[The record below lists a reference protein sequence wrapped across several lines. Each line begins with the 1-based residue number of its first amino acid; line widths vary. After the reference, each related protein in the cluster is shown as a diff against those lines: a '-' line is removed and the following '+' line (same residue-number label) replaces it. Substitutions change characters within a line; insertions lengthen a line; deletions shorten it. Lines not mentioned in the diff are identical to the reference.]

1 MLYLLNP
8 YQIEFIHLQSFNPM
22 RRSFFKFI
30 VCYFLM
36 LVNGCTSS
44 EKKIRPLGNSAEKDD
59 PYQVIIG
66 TFLGDETRKF
76 YGDSCSDSL
85 NVIWKFKLG
94 KGETIVN
101 AASGVEVWSGAGWTG
116 QPLITKEQ
124 GVYFIYQA
132 SFDHTLKKIKL
143 SDASLIW
150 QYEYED
156 ILKGTGTIW
165 RNKNESNVNPF
176 YIFQGSRKGVHIS
189 LKDSAA
195 TSFRALHCADGR
207 EVWRMPMQKT
217 RSYSNDVDASALFVN
232 DTGYIG
238 LENGYWVSF
247 NPLKIQQSN
256 KGYRSPLVY
265 DRTLL
270 YSKEDAHQ
278 HGGNLVTEASP
289 AKLGDHLYI
298 ASGCGHVFG
307 YNLKSKVIDWD
318 FYIGSDIDGT
328 PVVTDDNCLLI
339 TVEKQY
345 IKGHGGVFKLN
356 PQLPPS
362 QCVQWF
368 YPTEDK
374 KYSSW
379 IGGVV
384 GSCAVNDRYRNSSDP
399 FLAAFTGI
407 DGYLNVVRYKEL
419 SDSTVLGPDGESKY
433 PCPKLH
439 FREKVC
445 SSISTPVFAK
455 NKLVMAGYGSI
466 NIYKILSD
474 ATFQKVASRKGY
486 FESTPVC
493 FNGSIYIACRDGNLY
508 RFGMLETN
516 EVAVRDKDVA
526 LNPIKEP
533 KKQVKQPS
541 DTIKKSEKYPK
552 MNIDLKVY
560 KKIQVFNNLKL
571 AQKREIELKKEGK
584 ECILYVKR
592 RHKIELYIKR
602 K

>member
-1 MLYLLNP
+1 M
-8 YQIEFIHLQSFNPM
+8 QRFNKM

-30 VCYFLM
+30 VWSFLI
-36 LVNGCTSS
+36 LIFGCSQS
-44 EKKIRPLGNSAEKDD
+44 EIKKIRSAVIDKKED
-59 PYQVIIG
+59 PYQVVIG

-85 NVIWKFKLG
+85 SVIWKFKLG

-101 AASGVEVWSGAGWTG
+101 AKSGVEVWSGAGWTG
-116 QPLITKEQ
+116 QPLITKDQ
-124 GVYFIYQA
+124 GEYYIYQA

-143 SDASLIW
+143 SDASLVW
-150 QYEYED
+150 KYEYED

-165 RNKNESNVNPF
+165 RNNNHSEGNPF
-176 YIFQGSRKGVHIS
+176 YIFQGSRKGVHVS

-195 TSFRALHCADGR
+195 TSFRALHCANGK
-207 EVWRMPMQKT
+207 EVWRMPMQRTKC
-217 RSYSNDVDASALFVN
+217 YSNDVDASALFVN

-247 NPLKIQQSN
+247 DPLKNEKSN
-256 KGYRSPLVY
+256 RGYCSPLVY
-265 DRTLL
+265 NKTLL

-307 YNLKSKVIDWD
+307 YNLKKKIIDWD
-318 FYIGSDIDGT
+318 FYIGSDMDGT

-339 TVEKQY
+339 AVEKQY

-356 PQLPPS
+356 PMLPPN

-384 GSCAVNDRYRNSSDP
+384 GSCAVNDRYRNNKDP

-419 SDSTVLGPDGESKY
+419 SDSLVLGPDGETKY

-439 FREKVC
+439 YREKVC
-445 SSISTPVFAK
+445 TSISTPVFAK
-455 NKLVMAGYGSI
+455 NRLVMAGYGSI
-466 NIYKILSD
+466 NIYKIGSN
-474 ATFQKVASRKGY
+474 ASFQKIASRKGY

-508 RFGMLETN
+508 RFGMIESNPVNVPN
-516 EVAVRDKDVA
+516 EENVVPVVEEVKKPVKDKDTTSAV
-526 LNPIKEP
+526 
-533 KKQVKQPS
+533 V
-541 DTIKKSEKYPK
+541 KYPK

-560 KKIQVFNNLKL
+560 KKVEVFNNLKL
-571 AQKREIELKKEGK
+571 AKKRENELKMAGK

>member
-1 MLYLLNP
+1 
-8 YQIEFIHLQSFNPM
+8 M

-30 VCYFLM
+30 VW
-36 LVNGCTSS
+36 GCLILIFGCSKS
-44 EKKIRPLGNSAEKDD
+44 EKKNIQAAAVKKTED
-59 PYQVIIG
+59 PYQIIIG

-116 QPLITKEQ
+116 QPLITKEL
-124 GVYFIYQA
+124 GEYFIYQG

-165 RNKNESNVNPF
+165 RNNNSSEANPF
-176 YIFQGSRKGVHIS
+176 YIFQGSRKGVHVS

-195 TSFRALHCADGR
+195 TSFRALHCSDGS
-207 EVWRMPMQKT
+207 EVWRMPMQRTK
-217 RSYSNDVDASALFVN
+217 SYSNDVDASPLFVN

-247 NPLKIQQSN
+247 DPLRNERSN
-256 KGYRSPLVY
+256 RGYCSPLVY
-265 DRTLL
+265 NRTLL
-270 YSKEDAHQ
+270 YTKEDAHQ

-307 YNLKSKVIDWD
+307 YNLKKKIIDWD
-318 FYIGSDIDGT
+318 FYIGSDMDGT

-339 TVEKQY
+339 AVEKQY

-356 PQLPPS
+356 PKLPPQ

-384 GSCAVNDRYRNSSDP
+384 GSCSVNDRYRNNKDP
-399 FLAAFTGI
+399 YLAAFTGI

-419 SDSTVLGPDGESKY
+419 SDSLVLGPDGETKY
-433 PCPKLH
+433 PCPKVH

-445 SSISTPVFAK
+445 TSISTPVFAK
-455 NKLVMAGYGSI
+455 NKLVMAGYVFI

-474 ATFQKVASRKGY
+474 ASFQKVASRKGY

-508 RFGMLETN
+508 RFGMIVSSPVNVPNKEN
-516 EVAVRDKDVA
+516 VVPVVEEVKKPIKFIKDKDTASAGV
-526 LNPIKEP
+526 
-533 KKQVKQPS
+533 
-541 DTIKKSEKYPK
+541 KYPN

-560 KKIQVFNNLKL
+560 KKLELFYNIKL
-571 AQKREIELKKEGK
+571 AQKREVELKKEGK

>member
-1 MLYLLNP
+1 
-8 YQIEFIHLQSFNPM
+8 M
-22 RRSFFKFI
+22 RRNFFKFI
-30 VCYFLM
+30 VW
-36 LVNGCTSS
+36 GCLILIFGCGRS
-44 EKKIRPLGNSAEKDD
+44 EKKNSRSAAIKKTED

-85 NVIWKFKLG
+85 NVIWKFQLG

-101 AASGVEVWSGAGWTG
+101 AESGIEVWSGAGWTG
-116 QPLITKEQ
+116 QPLITKEL
-124 GVYFIYQA
+124 GEYFIYQA

-143 SDASLIW
+143 SDASLTW

-165 RNKNESNVNPF
+165 RDNNSSEANPF
-176 YIFQGSRKGVHIS
+176 YIFQGSRKGVHVS

-195 TSFRALHCADGR
+195 TSFRALHCSDGR

-247 NPLKIQQSN
+247 DPLKNQQSN
-256 KGYRSPLVY
+256 KGYSSPLVY

-270 YSKEDAHQ
+270 YSTEDAHQ

-339 TVEKQY
+339 AVEKQY

-356 PQLPPS
+356 PKLSPDR
-362 QCVQWF
+362 CVQWF

-379 IGGVV
+379 IGGVI
-384 GSCAVNDRYRNSSDP
+384 GSCSVNDRYRNTNDP

-419 SDSTVLGPDGESKY
+419 ADSLVLGPDGETKY

-445 SSISTPVFAK
+445 PSISTPIFAK

-466 NIYKILSD
+466 NIYKILAD
-474 ATFQKVASRKGY
+474 ASFQKVASRKGY

-508 RFGMLETN
+508 RFGMIENNSVKITSNDDFLTTIPK
-516 EVAVRDKDVA
+516 DKQRV
-526 LNPIKEP
+526 KE
-533 KKQVKQPS
+533 K
-541 DTIKKSEKYPK
+541 DTAITAIKYPK
-552 MNIDLKVY
+552 ISIDLKVY
-560 KKIQVFNNLKL
+560 KKVEVFTNLKL
-571 AQKREIELKKEGK
+571 AQKREVELKNAGK
-584 ECILYVKR
+584 ECLLYVKR

-602 K
+602 E

>member
-1 MLYLLNP
+1 MQRIN
-8 YQIEFIHLQSFNPM
+8 QM
-22 RRSFFKFI
+22 RRSFFKII
-30 VCYFLM
+30 VW
-36 LVNGCTSS
+36 GCLILIFGCSQS
-44 EKKIRPLGNSAEKDD
+44 DIKNNNSATSKKKED
-59 PYQVIIG
+59 PYQVVIG

-85 NVIWKFKLG
+85 NVIWKYKLG

-101 AASGVEVWSGAGWTG
+101 AQSGVEVWSGAGWTG

-124 GVYFIYQA
+124 GEYFIYQA

-143 SDASLIW
+143 SDASLVW

-165 RNKNESNVNPF
+165 RSNNHSEGNPF
-176 YIFQGSRKGVHIS
+176 YIFQGSRKGVHVS

-195 TSFRALHCADGR
+195 TSFRALHCANGK
-207 EVWRMPMQKT
+207 EVWRMPMQRTKC
-217 RSYSNDVDASALFVN
+217 YSNDVDASALFVN

-247 NPLKIQQSN
+247 DPLKNVKSN
-256 KGYRSPLVY
+256 KGYSSPLVY
-265 DRTLL
+265 NKTLL

-307 YNLKSKVIDWD
+307 YNLKKKIIDWD
-318 FYIGSDIDGT
+318 FYIGSDMDGT

-339 TVEKQY
+339 AVEKQY

-356 PQLPPS
+356 PNLPPN

-384 GSCAVNDRYRNSSDP
+384 GSCAVNDRYRNNNDP

-407 DGYLNVVRYKEL
+407 DGYLNVIRYKEL
-419 SDSTVLGPDGESKY
+419 SDSLVLGPDGETKY

-439 FREKVC
+439 YREKVC
-445 SSISTPVFAK
+445 TSISTPVFAK
-455 NKLVMAGYGSI
+455 NRLVMAGYGSI
-466 NIYKILSD
+466 NIYKIGSN
-474 ATFQKVASRKGY
+474 ASFQKIATRKGY

-508 RFGMLETN
+508 RFGMIESNPVNVPN
-516 EVAVRDKDVA
+516 EEDVVPVVVEVKKPVKDKDTTSAV
-526 LNPIKEP
+526 
-533 KKQVKQPS
+533 VKYS
-541 DTIKKSEKYPK
+541 K

-560 KKIQVFNNLKL
+560 KKVEVFNNLKL
-571 AQKREIELKKEGK
+571 AKKRENELKMAGK